1 MTTAV
6 GFGSLTVS
14 SIPMVR
20 QLGFIMSVGIMMS
33 FCIAMI
39 LIPAI
44 FSLMKSLDVS
54 ENSSVVVDWLDN
66 ALGRIENAIFS
77 HHRVFVAFG
86 AAITVLLFAGA
97 PFVRSDPQVLRWLSD
112 STPEVKDLQFVE
124 KNLAAFN
131 SVELMVQ
138 APPKAFKD
146 PAAWK
151 KVAELEQA
159 LRQNPEVVSVDSLL
173 PLLAYLNDLLGSGN
187 EPEKDLFSNKALIPQ
202 LLTLTTMSPEGKR
215 VVRRFVNESF
225 DAVHISVRIKNSQSV
240 PIGDTIAAIR
250 STADSVMGTTAR
262 VTVTGDLVVVQDQA
276 ANLIKDQLWSMFLA
290 ITIITVLMMIQLGSP
305 LLGVLCL
312 IPNIPPVAAVFGIM
326 GWFGISLD
334 SITVFA
340 ATVAVGLAVD
350 NTIHFL
356 TQLKREIS
364 LSPENGIEECV
375 RRAYRLTAKQVISW
389 TTVTL
394 LGFIALA
401 VSPFRPVVF
410 FGILGCSSLLLGLYG
425 DLIFI
430 QSLIL
435 WSPALRRTIKKLIAK
450 ELRRAEWAEQC
461 VVNCPPPEVEPRVKT
476 G

>member
-1 MTTAV
+1 
-6 GFGSLTVS
+6 
-14 SIPMVR
+14 
-20 QLGFIMSVGIMMS
+20 MSVGIMIS
-33 FCIAMI
+33 FGLSMI

-44 FSLMKSLDVS
+44 FSFMKSLDVP
-54 ENSSVVVDWLDN
+54 EESSVVVGWLDRF
-66 ALGRIENAIFS
+66 LTRIENAIFN
-77 HHRVFVAFG
+77 HHGKFVAIG
-86 AAITVLLFAGA
+86 AAMTVVLLAGA
-97 PFVRSDPQVLRWLSD
+97 PFVRSDPQVLRWLSE
-112 STPEVKDLQFVE
+112 STPEVKDLRFVE
-124 KNLAAFN
+124 KNLAEFN

-138 APPKAFKD
+138 ASPNAFKD

-151 KVAELEQA
+151 KVSDLEQA
-159 LRQNPEVVSVDSLL
+159 LRENPEVVDIDSLL
-173 PLLAYLNDLLGSGN
+173 PLLTYLNNLLGSGTD
-187 EPEKDLFSNKALIPQ
+187 PGKDLFSNKALIPQ
-202 LLTLTTMSPEGKR
+202 LITLTTMSPEGKR
-215 VVRRFVNESF
+215 AVRRFVNDAF
-225 DAVHISVRIKNSQSV
+225 DTVHISVRIKNSPTV

-250 STADSVMGTTAR
+250 SISDSVMGPTAR
-262 VTVTGDLVVVQDQA
+262 VIVTGDLVVVQDQA
-276 ANLIKDQLWSMFLA
+276 ANLIKDQLWSMCLA

-305 LLGVLCL
+305 MLGLLCL
-312 IPNIPPVAAVFGIM
+312 IPNTPPVAAVFGIM

-364 LSPENGIEECV
+364 LSPTNGIEECV

-394 LGFIALA
+394 LAFIALA
-401 VSPFRPVVF
+401 VSPFRPVIF

-425 DLIFI
+425 DLLFI

-435 WSPALRRTIKKLIAK
+435 WSPAIRRAIKKLIEK
-450 ELRRAEWAEQC
+450 ELKRSEWVEQC
-461 VVNCPPPEVEPRVKT
+461 VQCPPPEAEPRAKT